1 MRGGPPETRGRDFK
15 GMRRVSYSLLPSSP
29 LFPGQRG
36 ESPEEKAESLKRQMT
51 HSGNKAEVVH

>member
-1 MRGGPPETRGRDFK
+1 MDVRGGPPETRGRDFK

-36 ESPEEKAESLKRQMT
+36 ESPEREGRITEKADDPQWE
-51 HSGNKAEVVH
+51 